1 MKTIFTFILIMFAA
15 LAWAQPE
22 ITQAN
27 LPQTGDHVVIAIC
40 SDPVNPGNSG
50 AMQTWDMSS
59 LTQTEEQSFT
69 YIPSAEWPL
78 ADSFPEATLC
88 ARSWQDDYS
97 YYKVSPTSLTVEGHV
112 VTTDPA
118 DTTVIVFSNSE
129 QILELPY
136 TLASNFIDNFEGTS
150 YIPTFGAFPFDG
162 SLDFEADGYGTLI
175 LPTGTYNNV
184 VRYHFFRS
192 QTNYFNGI
200 PAGTITKEQW
210 AWVSA
215 DFRFWLLLM
224 EENWDGFSTTPL
236 IWYDKNPYPVSTDIN
251 APGETTVSVFPNP
264 VKANQNLSI
273 SWDKSELLQISLLR
287 MDGSPVVKENLAL
300 ETGSNSY
307 RCPDVS
313 AGIYI
318 LKIET
323 HEKGITQKLSV
334 YR

>member
-1 MKTIFTFILIMFAA
+1 MYAA
-15 LAWAQPE
+15 LAWAQPA
-22 ITQAN
+22 ISQGN

-40 SDPVNPGNSG
+40 SDPLNPGNTG
-50 AMQTWDMSS
+50 AMQTWDMSG
-59 LTQTEEQSFT
+59 LTEAEEQSFT
-69 YIPSAEWPL
+69 YITPAEGAL

-88 ARSWQDDYS
+88 ARSWLDDYS
-97 YYKVSPTSLTVEGHV
+97 YYKVTPTSLTVEGHV

-118 DTTVIVFSNSE
+118 DTTVVVFSNNE

-136 TLASNFIDNFEGTS
+136 SLNSSFVDNFAGTS
-150 YIPTFGAFPFDG
+150 YIPAFGAFPFDG

-184 VRYHFFRS
+184 VRYHFFRT
-192 QTNYFNGI
+192 QTNYFNGF

-215 DFRFWLLLM
+215 DYRFWLLLM

-251 APGETTVSVFPNP
+251 SPGQTTLSVFPNP
-264 VKANQNLSI
+264 SKVGQDINIFWSKTEQV
-273 SWDKSELLQISLLR
+273 QISLLR
-287 MDGSPVVKENLAL
+287 LDGSLVVKENLAL
-300 ETGSNSY
+300 ETGTNPY
-307 RCPDVS
+307 RCPEVN

-318 LKIET
+318 LIIET
-323 HEKGITQKLSV
+323 HDKSITHKLSV
-334 YR
+334 HR

>member
-1 MKTIFTFILIMFAA
+1 MKTIFTFVLIMFAA

-40 SDPVNPGNSG
+40 SNPVNPGNSG

-69 YIPSAEWPL
+69 YIPPAEGPL

-88 ARSWQDDYS
+88 AQSWQDDYS
-97 YYKVSPTSLTVEGHV
+97 YYKVNASALTVEGHV
-112 VTTDPA
+112 VTTGA
-118 DTTVIVFSNSE
+118 NDTTIIVFSDSE

-136 TLASNFIDNFEGTS
+136 TMASSFVDNFEGVS
-150 YIPTFGAFPFDG
+150 YIPNFGAFPFDG
-162 SLDFEADGYGTLI
+162 TLDFEADGYGTLI

-224 EENWDGFSTTPL
+224 EENWDGFSTTPWV
-236 IWYDKNPYPVSTDIN
+236 WYDKNPYPVNTDIHSPHE
-251 APGETTVSVFPNP
+251 ATVSVFPNP
-264 VKANQNLSI
+264 SRANQKLSI
-273 SWDKSELLQISLLR
+273 SWDKTEQAQIALLR
-287 MDGSPVVKENLAL
+287 MDGSLIKKENMVL
-300 ETGSNSY
+300 EIGTNSY
-307 RCPDVS
+307 RCPDVT

-323 HEKGITQKLSV
+323 HEKNITQKLSV